1 MVEITN
7 YLKDFLRNN
16 QFVHHGNWDVS
27 GKEKIEFNS
36 LIEKN
41 KNYCVYIWIARKKDQ
56 IVPLYIGKARNGV
69 VERMSQHI
77 GGFREDKNGSVS
89 GRRKRKILEKLL
101 ESNWK
106 VEVHSKESQSTLSL
120 DKFSEEFFEFETQH
134 IKNIKFPKVSLYSFE
149 EELLIRFFQVNF
161 PEVVL
166 LNGLKDSESDPEEIL
181 NNLNAL

>member
-1 MVEITN
+1 MAEIR
-7 YLKDFLRNN
+7 YFLQDFLRNN
-16 QFVHHGNWDVS
+16 QFVIEGNWETSMD
-27 GKEKIEFNS
+27 GKIRFKS
-36 LIEKN
+36 KLVKS
-41 KNYCVYIWIARKKDQ
+41 KKYCVYIWIARKKEQ

-69 VERMSQHI
+69 YERMGQHM
-77 GGFREDKNGSVS
+77 GGFRENKNGSVS
-89 GRRKRKILEKLL
+89 GRRNRKILEKLL

>member
-7 YLKDFLRNN
+7 YLKDFLRIN
-16 QFVHHGNWDVS
+16 QFVHQGNWDVS

-36 LIEKN
+36 LLEKN

-101 ESNWK
+101 ESNWR
-106 VEVHSKESQSTLSL
+106 VEVHSKESQSALSL
-120 DKFSEEFFEFETQH
+120 ESISKELFEFETQH
-134 IKNIKFPKVSLYSFE
+134 LKKIKFPHVSLYSFE
-149 EELLIRFFQVNF
+149 EELLIRFFEVNF
-161 PEVVL
+161 PDVTL
-166 LNGLKDSESDPEEIL
+166 MNGLKDSEGDPEEFL
-181 NNLNAL
+181 NKINAL